1 MKIVRTEANAEA
13 YYGRRQVA
21 LRAAGQLLYPRR
33 CPLCR
38 RVLGFVAECP
48 DCAAVAD
55 ALELRPSKRLHPE
68 THYFGDLDGAAAA
81 FRYEG
86 EVRAAILRAKYSGE
100 AWVAEEL
107 GCMAAKRLFDSALS
121 CRFGVPVPQE
131 VPGVGLGYDVV
142 VPVPLSGKARGYN
155 VPHRI
160 ALPLAKAIGRPLA
173 PAALQRVRFD
183 RHQAGLELSER
194 LVNVAGAFRVA
205 DRAAVEGKRVL
216 LVDDILTTGATA
228 AACAQALLEAGAESV
243 FAVAVASADKNFEK
257 PERKAQNSP

>member
-1 MKIVRTEANAEA
+1 MTRTEANAAA

-55 ALELRPSKRLHPE
+55 ALERHPSKRLYAE
-68 THYFGDLDGAAAA
+68 THYLGDLDGAAAA

-100 AWVAEEL
+100 AWAAEEL
-107 GCMAAKRLFDSALS
+107 GCMAAKRLFGSAFS
-121 CRFGVPVPQE
+121 CRWGVPVPQE
-131 VPGVGLGYDVV
+131 AQGVGLGYDVV
-142 VPVPLSGKARGYN
+142 VPVPSSGKARGYN

-160 ALPLAKAIGRPLA
+160 ALPIAKAIERPLA
-173 PAALQRVRFD
+173 PAALRRVRFD
-183 RHQAGLELSER
+183 RHQAGLALEER
-194 LVNVAGAFRVA
+194 LVNVAGAFRAA
-205 DRAAVEGKRVL
+205 DRAAVEGRRVL